1 MTIES
6 FIRALIYKISSLW
19 TCSKQSHDRGVRTHG
34 PMSPP
39 NFSFIRNKV
48 SETKDKTDQM
58 QFCFYEGPPKV
69 SCIPTP
75 LHDAASFNT
84 QLDWKSCKRTFIS
97 KAVAS
102 YEPSLNNVV
111 AKLSIFDLFPPLSIF
126 LVHGVYVHTGSFP
139 LTRFSI

>member
-1 MTIES
+1 MIIES
-6 FIRALIYKISSLW
+6 FIRALIYKYNANKSVHCERVL
-19 TCSKQSHDRGVRTHG
+19 SKVMAGGSEPTGQWALLI
-34 PMSPP
+34 
-39 NFSFIRNKV
+39 FLL
-48 SETKDKTDQM
+48 SETKDKPDQM